1 MSFHLV
7 RFRQNAG
14 LAQKNGVYLFNSAN
28 LAKVPP
34 KLVDVL
40 PLSVIAPY
48 TNQPTLFLIRSGGMG
63 DLIALSVLQ
72 NVAPRTIVLT
82 QRKHFPA
89 LELWRKTPVMKDIND
104 PIFKAKNVQEMLTV
118 CSQMGQMVGEDIIEQ
133 GGAENWYE
141 IFYKAVG
148 REPAELRPQLK
159 QITAEKIPGCLIVSK
174 ATSVN
179 RSAYHA
185 ELAAVASQYF
195 DCVDIAHE
203 MNWTT
208 RQYIQALAAY
218 EYVISVDTS
227 AIHIRE
233 GLGLPGLGLYGAF
246 TTDSRTRGYK
256 FTTCID
262 TGKCTPCFKHGY
274 IPCKHNEGKP
284 FAPCLTNITDIVNQ
298 HLKEYDTIRTAQ
310 TE

>member
-7 RFRQNAG
+7 RFKQNAG
-14 LAQKNGVYLFNSAN
+14 RAQKNGVYLFNGTN

-34 KLVDVL
+34 KLIDVL
-40 PLSVIAPY
+40 PLEIIKQY
-48 TNQPTLFLIRSGGMG
+48 TNQPTMFLIRSGGMG

-89 LELWRKTPVMKDIND
+89 LALWQKPPIMKDIND

-118 CSQMGQMVGEDIIEQ
+118 CSQMGIMQGEDIIEQ
-133 GGAENWYE
+133 GGAENWYD
-141 IFYKAVG
+141 IFYKSVNQPIGERRAQ
-148 REPAELRPQLK
+148 LRQVERNP
-159 QITAEKIPGCLIVSK
+159 IPGCLIVSK
-174 ATSVN
+174 STSVN
-179 RSAYHA
+179 RSANHE
-185 ELAAVASQYF
+185 ELASVAGAYF
-195 DCVDIAHE
+195 ERVDIAHE
-203 MNWTT
+203 MDWTT
-208 RQYIQALAAY
+208 AQYIQALADY

-233 GLGLPGLGLYGAF
+233 GLGLPALGLYGAF
-246 TTDSRTRGYK
+246 TTGSRTTGYK
-256 FTTCID
+256 YTTCID
-262 TGKCTPCFKHGY
+262 TGKCTPCFKNGY
-274 IPCKHNEGKP
+274 IPCKYNNGKP

-298 HLKEYDTIRTAQ
+298 HLKQYDTIRTAQ